1 MLNEPIPG
9 TDLMGESVV
18 RGVSPMSNPG
28 QQGKVHI
35 VLGILGLLSAALI
48 SIGSPPLG
56 GRDAI
61 ALVFFTLLT
70 VLAARLGFPLA
81 SGYVSMAHIAILAS
95 LLAIGLAPA
104 LWVAVAGLLLA
115 ELLQPAFA
123 WFLGQR
129 PHPWRQRF
137 HTALS
142 RIGLHTLSTLAAAGL
157 FLAVGGELPWRFP
170 WLSPPLFLLLF
181 AHFLALSALTR
192 LLVDREREVTPLH
205 RTVDAAFFHHPLPV
219 ALPLVYL
226 LPLPIALFFAYLYR
240 EAAFPLLLLTG
251 LGMALFS
258 ALSGRL
264 RETRRRLEK
273 RVQELQTLGRIGQ
286 MLGDSLDLDILLET
300 LYQHTV
306 RLMDVDRFVLA
317 LYDVTTDEITF
328 PLIVER
334 GQRQHQGARPL
345 GNRLIDHLVRTREP
359 LLLQGNVSD
368 FLTAH
373 GLEGTT
379 PAPHAWLG
387 VPLIARDQVLGVI
400 VVQNYRRADAYSS
413 SDQEIL
419 SLLAAQAAVA
429 IENARLYGQMR
440 RRAAELALLNTVST
454 AVSSTLDLDRVL
466 EIVTTSVIPV
476 MGCQKSA
483 IFLLDTDAGAMRL
496 AASHE
501 LQEAYIKVS
510 QTIPLGEGSRVLAA
524 MEGKPIIVPDI
535 EADSRF
541 ADLQEL
547 ARKEGFRAFADIPL
561 ISQDQLIGVLSIYYT
576 HPHRFTLA
584 ERDLLTTF
592 ANQAAAAIANA
603 HLYARTDQALAR
615 RVEELAAIEAIGRQL
630 ASTLAPERVLE
641 MVLEHAMIATG
652 ATQGNIAMVDAALE
666 QVQVVVHRG
675 FRSDTL
681 QSQARP
687 LTEGIVG
694 RVIRTGQVALV
705 SDVRQDPDHVAV
717 DPQVRSQLT
726 VPIVRSGEVLG
737 VINLES
743 HKLDA
748 FDHQDLR
755 FVQHLATQAAVA
767 LENAHLFQESNQ
779 RVLELSQ
786 LYQASLVLASSLDL
800 PDLLAEISRIAQQLT
815 RSDAVTL
822 YLYDKEQDE
831 FIRASVA
838 GSIPAEVA
846 DLPIRP
852 HGITRRIVTTQEPV
866 LVQDTLTDPDISPYV
881 LERGIRSLIGVPLVS
896 RGEVLGVLYVN
907 SHRPHAY
914 STNEV
919 RLVSA
924 LASQAAAAIATARL
938 FEQVRQGRDRL
949 AAILNSTREGIIMLD
964 NSGRILMANSQIGV
978 LFGVPA
984 QSLLGK
990 VVSGAAGDGAEEL
1003 AVLLGYRVEDSAPH
1017 LLAAPSQRPRVI
1029 EVPGPQTRFLQH
1041 FSTPVLNDAGQVIGQ
1056 LLIFRDITEEKEL
1069 ERMREELADMIIH
1082 DLRSPLTAIMG
1093 GLRLIKDGMTDNETN
1108 LQALEVAERSC
1119 QHMLNLV
1126 ELLLTISRLEAG
1138 EMPMEQ
1144 RPEPLPP
1151 LIRTAASQLRPLAVD
1166 RGVLIREEI
1175 PKGLPMVNVDREQIE
1190 RVLLNLL
1197 DNALKF
1203 TPMGGEVV
1211 IQVELLDNHFVRCAV
1226 RDTGPGI
1233 PEEFRD
1239 RVFDRFFQVPNRGS
1253 AARHGS
1259 GLGLAFCKLAVE
1271 AHGGRIWVE
1280 TPPNG
1285 LGSIFY
1291 FTLPTAELPPLDDE

>member
-1 MLNEPIPG
+1 
-9 TDLMGESVV
+9 
-18 RGVSPMSNPG
+18 MSNPG
-28 QQGKVHI
+28 QQGKVHFF
-35 VLGILGLLSAALI
+35 LGILGLLSAILV
-48 SIGSPPLG
+48 SLVSPGLREG
-56 GRDAI
+56 DLI
-61 ALVFFTLLT
+61 ALALFTLLV
-70 VLAARLGFPLA
+70 VLAARLGFPLD
-81 SGYVSMAHIAILAS
+81 SGYVSMAHIIILAA
-95 LLAIGLAPA
+95 LLASGAALA
-104 LWVAVAGLLLA
+104 LWVAVVGFLLA
-115 ELLQPAFA
+115 EILQPAFA
-123 WFLGQR
+123 WFLGQP

-137 HTALS
+137 STALS
-142 RIGLHTLSTLAAAGL
+142 RIGLHALSTLVAAGL
-157 FLAVGGELPWRFP
+157 FLVAGGELPWRFP
-170 WLSPPLFLLLF
+170 PPPLPLLVLF
-181 AHFLALSALTR
+181 FAYFLAHSTFVR
-192 LLVDREREVTPLH
+192 LLVSWEQGLTPAH
-205 RTVDAAFFHHPLPV
+205 RTVEAPFFHYSPWIT
-219 ALPLVYL
+219 LPLVYL
-226 LPLPIALFFAYLYR
+226 LPLPFALLFAYLYLK
-240 EAAFPLLLLTG
+240 AAFSLLLLTG
-251 LGMALFS
+251 LGLALFS

-264 RETRRRLEK
+264 QETRHRLEK

-306 RLMDVDRFVLA
+306 QLMEVDRFVLA

-328 PLIVER
+328 PLIVEE

-345 GNRLIDHLVRTREP
+345 GNRLIDYLIRTREP
-359 LLLQGNVSD
+359 LLLQGNVPD
-368 FLTAH
+368 FLEAH

-379 PAPHAWLG
+379 PSPRAWLG
-387 VPLIARDQVLGVI
+387 VPLIARDQVLGAI
-400 VVQNYRRADAYSS
+400 VVQNHHQSDAYGP
-413 SDQEIL
+413 SDREIL

-454 AVSSTLDLDRVL
+454 AVGSTLDLDRVL

-501 LQEAYIKVS
+501 LQEAYIRVS
-510 QTIPLGEGSRVLAA
+510 QTIPLGGGSRVLAA
-524 MEGKPIIVPDI
+524 MEGKPVIVPDI

-561 ISQDQLIGVLSIYYT
+561 ISRDQLIGVLSIYYI

-603 HLYARTDQALAR
+603 RLYARTDQALAR

-630 ASTLAPERVLE
+630 ASTLAPERVIE

-652 ATQGNIAMVDAALE
+652 ATQGSIAMVDTALE

-675 FRSDTL
+675 FRSDTP

-694 RVIRTGQVALV
+694 RVIRTGQVAMV
-705 SDVRQDPDHVAV
+705 SDVRQDPDHVAL

-767 LENAHLFQESNQ
+767 LENAQLFQESNQ

-786 LYQASLVLASSLDL
+786 LYQASLALASSLDL
-800 PDLLAEISRIAQQLT
+800 PDLLAEIGRIAQQLT
-815 RSDAVTL
+815 RSDGVTL

-838 GSIPAEVA
+838 GSASDEGA

-852 HGITRRIVTTQEPV
+852 HGITRQIVASQEPV
-866 LVQDTLTDPDISPYV
+866 LIQDTLTYPDISPYV
-881 LERGIRSLIGVPLVS
+881 LQHGIRSLIGVPLVS

-914 STNEV
+914 SANEV

-949 AAILNSTREGIIMLD
+949 EAILNSTREGILMLD
-964 NSGRILMANSQIGV
+964 NSGRILMANSQIEA
-978 LFGVPA
+978 LFGVSA
-984 QSLLGK
+984 ESLLGK
-990 VVSGAAGDGAEEL
+990 VISRAAGDGAEDL
-1003 AVLLGYRVEDSAPH
+1003 AVLLGYQIEDGASH
-1017 LLAAPSQRPRVI
+1017 LLAAPSQRPQVI

-1056 LLIFRDITEEKEL
+1056 LLVFRDITEEKEL
-1069 ERMREELADMIIH
+1069 ERMREELTDMIIH

-1093 GLRLIKDGMTDNETN
+1093 GLRLVKDGVTDDETN
-1108 LQALEVAERSC
+1108 VQALEVAERSC

-1138 EMPMEQ
+1138 EMPIEQ

-1151 LIRTAASQLRPLAVD
+1151 LIRTATSQLRPLAVD
-1166 RGVLIREEI
+1166 RGVLVREEI
-1175 PKGLPMVNVDREQIE
+1175 SDGLPMVNVDREQIE

-1211 IQVELLDNHFVRCAV
+1211 IRVEPLDNHFIRCAV

-1233 PEEFRD
+1233 PEEFQD
-1239 RVFDRFFQVPNRGS
+1239 RVFDRFFQVPNRASMG
-1253 AARHGS
+1253 RHGS

-1280 TPPNG
+1280 TPANG
-1285 LGSIFY
+1285 PGSIFY
-1291 FTLPTAELPPLDDE
+1291 FTLPTADLPPLDDE